1 MKSISL
7 FFYSEALNPLFMT
20 RKFLLCGLSRLYNDV
35 KPINQLEKMNKIV
48 EYEKTKNHYVVVSDS
63 ALMKNPETREWEECV
78 IYKSYKNLL
87 SSGEYEE
94 IPEEER
100 KIFVREKKDFM
111 SKFSLC
117 LDL

>member
-20 RKFLLCGLSRLYNDV
+20 RRFLLCRLSRLNYV
-35 KPINQLEKMNKIV
+35 KPNKSNRKMNKIV